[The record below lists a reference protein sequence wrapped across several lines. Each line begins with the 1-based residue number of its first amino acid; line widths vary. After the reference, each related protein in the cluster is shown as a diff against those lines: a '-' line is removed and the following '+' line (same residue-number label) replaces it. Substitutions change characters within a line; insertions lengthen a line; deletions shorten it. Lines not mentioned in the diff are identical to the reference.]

1 MSQPPDPPSDP
12 ISAMEPRPTPAAMEP
27 VVGPGARFEGTL
39 AFRGQARVEG
49 EVHGRVL
56 ATGTLYVAP
65 GAVVRARI
73 EADELVVAGTVE
85 GDVTAPRR
93 VSLLAGG
100 RLSGDVRTGS
110 LALADGSRLDGRC
123 EMLTGFAP
131 SAGR

>member
-1 MSQPPDPPSDP
+1 MSGPADPASPEPPVPL
-12 ISAMEPRPTPAAMEP
+12 AAEP
-27 VVGPGARFEGTL
+27 VVGPGARFEGTV

-49 EVHGRVL
+49 EVCGRVL
-56 ATGTLYVAP
+56 AAGTLHVAP

-110 LALADGSRLDGRC
+110 LVLADGSRLDGRC
-123 EMLTGFAP
+123 EMLSGFAP
-131 SAGR
+131 RAGR